1 MWKRFGLLSLLLVLP
16 IVVSA
21 FGDSVTLRDGSRFAG
36 VFISGTAS
44 NGILFQDQ
52 RGTRHRFALRDV
64 QIMEFGGPAYSQQRI
79 QPNEQRMQ
87 PYEQPIQPNEQRMRP
102 GPDRYGPLLIPR
114 GTEFPVQTDQTIDS
128 RRANEGDRY
137 MAVVYQDIYDASG
150 GMAIPQGSRAELV
163 IRRIEDPTRTDSAEL
178 VLDVDSV
185 TVAGRRYRVSTS
197 DLEATNRDGLG
208 ANRRTGQMVGG
219 GAALG
224 ALIGAIA
231 GGGKGAA
238 IGAAVGAGA
247 GAGTQVLTRGKDV
260 HVPAETRLR
269 FRLDRDLRLEPAG

>member
-1 MWKRFGLLSLLLVLP
+1 MWKRFRLLSLLLVLP
-16 IVVSA
+16 IAVSA
-21 FGDSVTLRDGSRFAG
+21 FGDTITLRNGRRYTG
-36 VFISGTAS
+36 VFISGTVS

-52 RGTRHRFALRDV
+52 RGTRLRFALRDV
-64 QIMEFGGPAYSQQRI
+64 QFIEFGGPAFSER
-79 QPNEQRMQ
+79 RMQ
-87 PYEQPIQPNEQRMRP
+87 PDERRMQPE
-102 GPDRYGPLLIPR
+102 PDHYGPLLIPR
-114 GTEFPVQTDQTIDS
+114 GTEFPVRTDQTIDS

-137 MAVVYQDIYDASG
+137 VAFVNQDIYDASG
-150 GMAIPQGSRAELV
+150 VMAIPQGSRAELV

-178 VLDVDSV
+178 VLDIDSV
-185 TVAGRRYRVSTS
+185 MVAGRRYRVSTS

-219 GAALG
+219 GASLG

-260 HVPAETRLR
+260 HVPAETLLR
-269 FRLDRDLRLEPAG
+269 FRLDRDLRLEPVG

>member
-1 MWKRFGLLSLLLVLP
+1 MWKRFRLLSLLLVLP
-16 IVVSA
+16 IAVSA
-21 FGDSVTLRDGSRFAG
+21 FADSITLRNGSRYTG
-36 VFISGTAS
+36 VFISGSAA

-52 RGTRHRFALRDV
+52 RGIRHRFSLRDV
-64 QIMEFGGPAYSQQRI
+64 QFMEFSGPDFSQQRL
-79 QPNEQRMQ
+79 QPNEQR
-87 PYEQPIQPNEQRMRP
+87 IQP
-102 GPDRYGPLLIPR
+102 GPNRYGPLLITR

-128 RRANEGDRY
+128 RSANEGDRF
-137 MAVVYQDIYDASG
+137 MAVVYQDIFDASG
-150 GMAIPQGSRAELV
+150 VMAIPQGSRAELV

-178 VLDVDSV
+178 VLDIDSV

-231 GGGKGAA
+231 GGGRGAA

-269 FRLDRDLRLEPAG
+269 FRLDRDLRLEPVG